1 MPRIE
6 IDRQLVQQ
14 LPETWSSTIPDD
26 YLDVMGHMNVMWY
39 THLFS
44 MSFVGLLKVLG
55 LASAFDIDH
64 DGGSFALESHI
75 RYLSEVRAGHTIH
88 IHSRMISRSEKR
100 FHAMHFMTNDDKQD
114 VSATY
119 EIVSTYVSLSRRRTA
134 PLPDNVAEAMDR
146 LVAEGDALGWDAP
159 LSGIMSA

>member
-1 MPRIE
+1 MPRLIL
-6 IDRQLVQQ
+6 DPDSVKQ
-14 LPETWSSTIPDD
+14 LPETYTTVIPDD

-55 LASAFDIDH
+55 LSNAFDTSH

-75 RYLSEVRAGHTIH
+75 RYLSEVRAGQTIR
-88 IHSRMISRSEKR
+88 IYSRMIGRSEKR

-114 VSATY
+114 VSATF
-119 EIVSTYVSLSRRRTA
+119 EIVSSYVSLSRRRTA
-134 PLPDNVAEAMDR
+134 PLPQNVAEAMDR
-146 LVAEGDALGWDAP
+146 LIDQGSELTWDAP
-159 LSGIMSA
+159 VSGIMSA